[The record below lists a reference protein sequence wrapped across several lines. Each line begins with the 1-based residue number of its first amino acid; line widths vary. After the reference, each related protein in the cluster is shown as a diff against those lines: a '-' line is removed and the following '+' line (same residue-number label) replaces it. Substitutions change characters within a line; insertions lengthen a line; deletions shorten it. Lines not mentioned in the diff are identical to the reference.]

1 MGSSG
6 GSGLS
11 NGRYSEPWNGSNPAA
26 VAPEPLHTPVK
37 ETKPDAFSKKQFSKL
52 YGKKK
57 KAPSGSTLTLNK
69 IADDN
74 ESLSD
79 LKAVVDAELEYTDE
93 DVGKFYKGLE
103 SNFEQ
108 TKDTRHN
115 LSKKMTYD
123 IALKIIKELALDRIC
138 TVVPAQILNG
148 MNEELQRKIQ
158 LIDRSCAEFLE
169 LPWQTT
175 RAQMRRA
182 EIDEQEALIRKWKDD
197 FARVEK
203 QINSANIK

>member
-11 NGRYSEPWNGSNPAA
+11 NGRYSEPWNGSNPGG

-123 IALKIIKELALDRIC
+123 IALKIMKELALDRIC